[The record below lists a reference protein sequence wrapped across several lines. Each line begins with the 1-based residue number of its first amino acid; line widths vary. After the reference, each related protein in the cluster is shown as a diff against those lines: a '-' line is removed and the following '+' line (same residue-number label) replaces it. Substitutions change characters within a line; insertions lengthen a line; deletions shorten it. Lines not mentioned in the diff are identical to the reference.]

1 VSTTPVRGGWP
12 LPRAPLATA
21 VFTLVLLATVALT
34 PLVDSAVA
42 ACPGAHVKPR
52 GDASIAKMRRAT
64 LCLINARRS
73 NDRRGRV
80 GGALKLRRAG
90 RRHARSM
97 ARHDYFSHVGRNGS
111 TPADRVRRT
120 GYPRGGWAVGEVIAW
135 GRGRSGT
142 PARIVKR
149 WMRSSSHRDVILGG
163 NYRDLGVGV
172 YGGCPCKRDRRA
184 ATYVLD
190 FGHR

>member
-1 VSTTPVRGGWP
+1 MAPSRGGRSLLCV
-12 LPRAPLATA
+12 LPATA
-21 VFTLVLLATVALT
+21 LLFLLLALT
-34 PLVDSAVA
+34 PFTNAAAA

-52 GDASIAKMRRAT
+52 GDASLAKMRRAT

-73 NDRRGRV
+73 SHARGRV
-80 GGALKLRRAG
+80 GDTLELRRAG

-97 ARHDYFSHVGRNGS
+97 ARQNYFSHVGRDGS

-120 GYPRGGWAVGEVIAW
+120 GYPKGSWAVGEVIAS
-135 GRGRSGT
+135 GRRRSAT
-142 PARIVKR
+142 PARTVRR
-149 WMRSSSHRDVILGG
+149 WMRSPGHRDVILNGR
-163 NYRDLGVGV
+163 YPDLGVAI